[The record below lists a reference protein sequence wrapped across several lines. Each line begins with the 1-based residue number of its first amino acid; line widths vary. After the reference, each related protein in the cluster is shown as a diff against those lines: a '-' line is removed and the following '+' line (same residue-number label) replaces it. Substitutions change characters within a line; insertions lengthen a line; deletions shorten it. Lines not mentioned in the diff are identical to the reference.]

1 MKILY
6 DVCLSVLLV
15 TLTIGTIL
23 LGAYLI
29 YKTICYVISEKHDID
44 TWREYYEQQYEKRIK
59 EIEDEYKHKLESK
72 SKEYFKEF
80 YDEAMKK
87 KENQNGNEI

>member
-1 MKILY
+1 MKILC
-6 DVCLSVLLV
+6 DICLSVALV
-15 TLTIGTIL
+15 VLTIGTIL

-29 YKTICYVISEKHDID
+29 YKAICYVISEKDDID
-44 TWREYYEQQYEKRIK
+44 TWREYYAQQYEKHIK

-80 YDEAMKK
+80 YDEEMKK
-87 KENQNGNEI
+87 KENTNV

>member
-1 MKILY
+1 MKIIC
-6 DVCLSVLLV
+6 DICLSVTLV
-15 TLTIGTIL
+15 VLTIGAIL

-29 YKTICYVISEKHDID
+29 YKAICYVISEKHDVD
-44 TWREYYEQQYEKRIK
+44 TWREYYARQYEKRIK
-59 EIEDEYKHKLESK
+59 EIEDEYKYKLESK

-87 KENQNGNEI
+87 KEDTNV